1 MNKIKK
7 FTSIKTI
14 KDIEIKSD
22 IGYIPV
28 KNIMKTVEYD
38 VYQITFNDGSIVK
51 CADNHI
57 FIDIDN
63 NEIFAINL
71 TSDHKIISESGYIQL
86 VEIKKLDY
94 KEHMYDIQ
102 MEYHNKYYTNNALS
116 HNTTVAA
123 GYIVHQM
130 IFNAEYTTA
139 VLANKGATSREI
151 LSRIKMMYEEL
162 PWFLQMGVSEWNKG
176 RIQLGNKSKVIS
188 AAASTSSVRGQSVNC
203 IDINTMITVK
213 NKKTG
218 EIENISVEELE
229 RRLGRS

>member
-7 FTSIKTI
+7 FISIKTI

-22 IGYIPV
+22 IGYIPI
-28 KNIMKTVEYD
+28 KNIMKTIEYD

-71 TSDHKIISESGYIQL
+71 TNDHKIISESGYIQP

>member
-22 IGYIPV
+22 IGYIPI
-28 KNIMKTVEYD
+28 KNIMKTIEYD

-71 TSDHKIISESGYIQL
+71 TNDHKIISESGYIQP

>member
-7 FTSIKTI
+7 FISIKTI

-71 TSDHKIISESGYIQL
+71 TNDHKIISESGYIQP

>member
-22 IGYIPV
+22 IGYIPL

-71 TSDHKIISESGYIQL
+71 TNDHKIISESGYIQPL
-86 VEIKKLDY
+86 EVKKLDY